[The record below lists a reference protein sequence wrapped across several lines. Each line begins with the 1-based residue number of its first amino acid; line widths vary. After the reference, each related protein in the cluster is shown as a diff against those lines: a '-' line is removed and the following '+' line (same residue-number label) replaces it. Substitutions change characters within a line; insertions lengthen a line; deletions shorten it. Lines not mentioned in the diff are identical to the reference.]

1 MRKPVLLFITRKWD
15 GHGGMQQL
23 SRDLWR
29 GMEQEYG
36 ERARLCVSSGGCY
49 WLLRSMF
56 LSVRI
61 LRRGG
66 HVHLGDAA
74 LAPFGWFLKK
84 VGRGRVTVTACGL
97 DVVWPRWWY
106 QWVLQRTL
114 PRMDCVVCISRATAA
129 EVRRRGVGEEK
140 IVVIPCGVWSVE
152 RGTGQHSPAC
162 RQAGLPRQIRT
173 VSVRA
178 PCCPVPLL
186 LTIGRLVAR
195 KGVLWFVREVVP
207 ILLRDLPHLQYW
219 IVGSGSQELLIK
231 KFVQEKGLEHC
242 VHLLGE
248 LDDARREE
256 CFALADLLVVPNIPV
271 TGDMEGFGIV
281 CIEASA
287 RGIPVVAA
295 RCGGLS
301 DAVIEGETGRFFTPG
316 NVGDCARVV
325 KEVLGHFDRLSVTR
339 NAVARA
345 TLEHY
350 GWPNLF
356 QRYRDEIFGF

>member
-29 GMEQEYG
+29 GMQETYG
-36 ERARLCVSSGGCY
+36 ECARLCIQTQSPFFVTRYS
-49 WLLRSMF
+49 LLVTFVGRAVV
-56 LSVRI
+56 LGVI
-61 LRRGG
+61 AVWRGG

-84 VGRGRVTVTACGL
+84 VGRGRVTITVCGL
-97 DVVWPRWWY
+97 DVIWPRWWY
-106 QWVLQRTL
+106 QWLLRGTL
-114 PRMDCVVCISRATAA
+114 PYLDRVVCISRATAE
-129 EVRRRGVGEEK
+129 EVRRRGVSEEK
-140 IVVIPCGVWSVE
+140 IVVIPCGVWGPCHGEVP
-152 RGTGQHSPAC
+152 RDT
-162 RQAGLPRQIRT
+162 AGPRTIT
-173 VSVRA
+173 A
-178 PCCPVPLL
+178 PTL

-301 DAVIEGETGRFFTPG
+301 DAVIEGETGRFFTSG
-316 NVGDCARVV
+316 DAGDCARVV
-325 KEVLGHFDRLSVTR
+325 KEVLGHFDRFSVTR

-350 GWPNLF
+350 GWPRLF
-356 QRYRDEIFGF
+356 RRYHDEVFRF